1 MCKCFSSVK
10 LGTVFELLCRA
21 ACGVMD
27 TSPQSISHAPGHRGA
42 SGSSHAPKA
51 VTGRPTEAMATLAAA
66 TAAAD
71 AALEDETEDADRA
84 AANAFRRVERH
95 FRLSA
100 GL

>member
-1 MCKCFSSVK
+1 
-10 LGTVFELLCRA
+10 
-21 ACGVMD
+21 MD

-51 VTGRPTEAMATLAAA
+51 VTGRPIEAMAPLAAA

-71 AALEDETEDADRA
+71 AALEDETENADRA
-84 AANAFRRVERH
+84 AADAFRRVERH